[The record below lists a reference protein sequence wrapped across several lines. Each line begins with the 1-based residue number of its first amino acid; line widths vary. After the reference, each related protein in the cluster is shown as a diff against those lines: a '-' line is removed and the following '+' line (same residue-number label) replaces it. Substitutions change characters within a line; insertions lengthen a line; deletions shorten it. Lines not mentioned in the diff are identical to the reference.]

1 MFGHLGCYCEAISIV
16 PLGHYVM
23 RWGEDIAV
31 IIPQGNESGRYGR
44 GRRWRR
50 RRRPGG
56 QVRMND
62 KLQDTHRGGEVR
74 KKRHGDGQKLAG
86 EGG

>member
-1 MFGHLGCYCEAISIV
+1 MFGHLCCYCEAISIV

-23 RWGEDIAV
+23 RWREDIAV
-31 IIPQGNESGRYGR
+31 IIPRGNESGRYE
-44 GRRWRR
+44 RRRRR

-62 KLQDTHRGGEVR
+62 KLQETHRGGEVR
-74 KKRHGDGQKLAG
+74 EKKHGDGQKLAG

>member
-23 RWGEDIAV
+23 RWREDIAV
-31 IIPQGNESGRYGR
+31 IIPQCNESGRYE
-44 GRRWRR
+44 RRRR
-50 RRRPGG
+50 RRRPGV

-74 KKRHGDGQKLAG
+74 KKRHGDG
-86 EGG
+86 

>member
-23 RWGEDIAV
+23 RWREDIAV
-31 IIPQGNESGRYGR
+31 IIPQGNESGRYE
-44 GRRWRR
+44 RR
-50 RRRPGG
+50 RRTRPGG

-62 KLQDTHRGGEVR
+62 KLQDTCRGGEVR
-74 KKRHGDGQKLAG
+74 KKRHGDG
-86 EGG
+86 